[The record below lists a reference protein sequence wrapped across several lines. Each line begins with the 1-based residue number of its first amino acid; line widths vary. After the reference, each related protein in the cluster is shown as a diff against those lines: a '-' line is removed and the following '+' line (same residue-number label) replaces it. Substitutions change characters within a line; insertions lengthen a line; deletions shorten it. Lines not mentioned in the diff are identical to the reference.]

1 MGEERERVG
10 STRRGDRATS
20 HAGRDRLFTAVEP
33 VLLRAPA
40 RPAPESPDTP
50 AGSTEADLA
59 HYVSEAARDTLLR
72 EAVELSSPSLARVL
86 AADRPPSGDAL
97 RRAATAIGRYRL
109 RMTTRP
115 TPFGLLA
122 GVGLARFGDVT
133 TVRLGGRHRATVRP
147 DLGWLS
153 LVVDRLHQDPAV
165 LSGLLLVA
173 DQQCAVRGSRL
184 VLPYVPGADSDDAL
198 EEVSVRHTP
207 VVDEVLHIAASP
219 VAFPDLLA
227 GVTEAF
233 PTAPTDAVVNLVHT
247 LIVRGFLHTDLFPA
261 PDNVDPLGH
270 VRARL
275 PQNLPLCA
283 ELDGIRAE
291 LLRCEELAAGGDGA
305 RLKALQVVRER
316 MVALCPSDHVL
327 HVDLA
332 LDADVVL
339 PDVVREEFERA
350 GTALWRLSPPRTA
363 SAHLRGYHRAF
374 VERYGTERAVP
385 VVELL
390 DAATGLGPPD
400 GYEHPAV
407 PRYRHD
413 AEPDSD
419 DDARRRL
426 LADLAAGAL
435 ADLTPGE
442 PLPEVVLD
450 EALFARLAGP
460 EPDSTAENRL
470 PRAFEL
476 YAELVGASPEAL
488 DAGDF
493 RIALSPVAGSDVAGA
508 TFGRFAALLG
518 SPELMAQVSGSRP
531 TTLPDDEPV
540 PVHVEFTP
548 ARPRHANLTRTPRW
562 LDHRVVVSAFPD
574 AAGPQ
579 TLPLAD
585 LVVRADLESLSIH
598 SRTLGRPVR
607 VTAHHVLNQRTG
619 APNVARFLHEVGLTG
634 HRLWQPWDW
643 GAAAGNPALP
653 RVRYGRTVL
662 APASWRLTLPT
673 GTYEEWCAA
682 LPGWRRRWG
691 VPAAVRLVTGDQRIS
706 LDLELPWHQRLLY
719 THARTAEL
727 TVLQEEPTAGASG
740 WLRSPCGAHTTELVV
755 ALHAKDRPTRR
766 PTAPPVEVRRTP
778 ASVSLPG
785 SDWLF
790 ARLDIPESRQDTVVE
805 EWLPQLL
812 GVLPS
817 EIDRWFFIRY
827 RAPEPHLRIR
837 FHGESPAVAA
847 ALLPLVRDWA
857 AELGAAH
864 LSSGLRLETYDP
876 ELERYGG
883 PEAMA
888 AAERVFH
895 ADSLVALAAGPS
907 RGRPGPER
915 DLFSA
920 VNTADIARHFLA
932 GARGPAADVWFPAA
946 YPKSERDHRAF
957 RDNRAAVLR
966 AIGPDGPVPT
976 FSSAALAQAWER
988 RANQLADYGAQLADL
1003 RDRAPDRAAPT
1014 SILGSLIH
1022 MSHNRLI
1029 GIDPDAERRSHALA
1043 RGAFEAHRARRR
1055 AQEQR

>member
-1 MGEERERVG
+1 M
-10 STRRGDRATS
+10 A
-20 HAGRDRLFTAVEP
+20 P

-40 RPAPESPDTP
+40 RPAPELPDTP
-50 AGSTEADLA
+50 TGPTDADLA
-59 HYVSEAARDTLLR
+59 HYVADAARDAPLR
-72 EAVELSSPSLARVL
+72 EAVEVSSPSLARVL
-86 AADRPPSGDAL
+86 GADRPPSGDAL
-97 RRAATAIGRYRL
+97 RRAATAVGRYRL

-122 GVGLARFGDVT
+122 GVGLARFGGAT
-133 TVRLGGRHRATVRP
+133 TVRCGDRHRAVVRP
-147 DLGWLS
+147 DLGWLAS
-153 LVVDRLHQDPAV
+153 VVDRLHQDPAV
-165 LSGLLLVA
+165 LPGLLLVA
-173 DQQCAVRGSRL
+173 DQQCAIRGSRL

-207 VVDEVLHIAASP
+207 VVDEVLRAAASP
-219 VAFPDLLA
+219 VAFPALLA
-227 GVTEAF
+227 AVTEAF

-247 LIVRGFLHTDLFPA
+247 LVVRGFLHTDLFPA
-261 PDNVDPLGH
+261 PDSVDPLAH

-275 PQNLPLCA
+275 PQDLPLCA
-283 ELDGIRAE
+283 ELDGIRAD

-305 RLKALQVVRER
+305 RLKALRVVRER

-363 SAHLRGYHRAF
+363 PTHLRAYHRAF

-385 VVELL
+385 VMELL
-390 DAATGLGPPD
+390 DTATGLGPPD

-413 AEPDSD
+413 AEPDDPGSED
-419 DDARRRL
+419 DDRRRL
-426 LADLAAGAL
+426 LAELAAGAL

-460 EPDSTAENRL
+460 EPDSTTANRL
-470 PRAFEL
+470 PHSFEL

-488 DAGDF
+488 DSGDF
-493 RIALSPVAGSDVAGA
+493 RIALSPVGSDVAGA

-518 SPELMAQVSGSRP
+518 GPELMARVSTP
-531 TTLPDDEPV
+531 ATVPDGEPV
-540 PVHVEFTP
+540 PVHLEFTP
-548 ARPRHANLTRTPRW
+548 TRPRYANIVRTPRW
-562 LDHRVVVSAFPD
+562 LPHRVVLSAFPD
-574 AAGPQ
+574 TAGPR
-579 TLPLAD
+579 TLPPDD
-585 LVVRADLESLSIH
+585 LVVSADLERLIIH

-607 VTAHHVLNQRTG
+607 LAAHHVLNQRTG
-619 APNVARFLHEVGLTG
+619 APNVARFLHEVSLTG

-643 GAAAGNPALP
+643 GAAAGTPALP

-727 TVLQEEPTAGASG
+727 TVVQEEPAAGASG
-740 WLRSPCGAHTTELVV
+740 WLRGPGGAHTAELVV
-755 ALHAKDRPTRR
+755 ALHAKEQPARR
-766 PTAPPVEVRRTP
+766 PAVAPVEVRRTP

-785 SDWLF
+785 GDWLY
-790 ARLDIPESRQDTVVE
+790 ARLDIPESRQDTVVD

-812 GVLPS
+812 GALPDR
-817 EIDRWFFIRY
+817 IDRWFFVRY
-827 RAPEPHLRIR
+827 RDPEPHLRIR
-837 FHGESPAVAA
+837 FHGESPAAA
-847 ALLPLVRDWA
+847 TALLPLVRDWA

-864 LSSGLRLETYDP
+864 LASGLRLETYDP

-915 DLFSA
+915 DLFAA
-920 VNTADIARHFLA
+920 VNAADIARHFLA
-932 GARGPAADVWFPAA
+932 GAGGPPVDVWLPAVH
-946 YPKSERDHRAF
+946 PKSERDHRAF

-966 AIGPDGPVPT
+966 AIGPDGPAPA

-988 RANQLADYGAQLADL
+988 RAAQLSAYGAELMSL
-1003 RDRAPDRAAPT
+1003 RKGDPDRVAPE
-1014 SILGSLIH
+1014 SVLGSLLH

-1029 GIDPDAERRSHALA
+1029 GIDPDSERRTYALA

-1055 AQEQR
+1055 AREQR